1 MTDDQFRMDPLIDA
15 AVGFTRANVMAKV
28 QFAVAAKVLDMQ
40 KFEGAAAVK
49 LITAASAGMNKAG
62 DALVAAATGVGGEL
76 DVYG

>member
-1 MTDDQFRMDPLIDA
+1 MDPLIDA

-28 QFAVAAKVLDMQ
+28 QFAVASKVLDMQ

-49 LITAASAGMNKAG
+49 LITAASDGVNKAG

-76 DVYG
+76 DVYA